1 MSVSLPAPDL
11 RRILGDLARR
21 IGILERRV
29 TAASASVDSSYEIVF
44 SYAGALTA
52 ATSPPARVWRG
63 GNLTVLAVTLDT
75 AGSTATVIDVL
86 RNGTVVG
93 TVTVPSS
100 TTIYNGEVSARF
112 VADVDTLALEIT
124 TAGTGAAEMTAAA
137 RFT

>member
-1 MSVSLPAPDL
+1 MSVSLLTPDL

-29 TAASASVDSSYEIVF
+29 TATGASVGVSHELVF

-52 ATSPPARVWRG
+52 ATSPPTRVWRG
-63 GNLTVLAVTLDT
+63 GNLTVVAVSLGT
-75 AGSTATVIDVL
+75 AGSTSTVIAVK
-86 RNGTVVG
+86 RNGTTVG

-112 VADVDTLALEIT
+112 AADSDKLTLTISS
-124 TAGTGAAEMTAAA
+124 AGTGAADMTAAA